1 MNINNLYLKFEK
13 SLGMDKIDSVVNQFN
28 YIKNQ

>member
-13 SLGMDKIDSVVNQFN
+13 SLGRDKIDSVVNQFN